1 MKDEDILKS
10 PETEINKKISLKQRI
25 RNLKTEVHAL
35 YLASK
40 DPRVPWYAKV
50 IMALTIGY
58 AISPIDLIPDF
69 IPVLGQLDD
78 LIIVPAGIALVVKM
92 IPKNVMEEYR
102 QKARNEAIN
111 TRPKWVVALIIITI
125 WVLALYLVIRLILP
139 LLF

>member
-1 MKDEDILKS
+1 MSKLS
-10 PETEINKKISLKQRI
+10 WKQRI
-25 RNLKTEVHAL
+25 QNLKTEVHAL
-35 YLASK
+35 YLASQ

-78 LIIVPAGIALVVKM
+78 LIIVPAGIALAIKM

-102 QKARNEAIN
+102 QKARNEPIN
-111 TRPKWVVALIIITI
+111 TRTKWVVALIIITI

>member
-1 MKDEDILKS
+1 MMSK
-10 PETEINKKISLKQRI
+10 TTWKQKVQ
-25 RNLKTEVHAL
+25 NAKAEVYTL

-69 IPVLGQLDD
+69 IPVLGQIDD
-78 LIIVPAGIALVVKM
+78 LVIVPAGIALVMKM
-92 IPKNVMEEYR
+92 IPRNVIEEYR
-102 QKARNEAIN
+102 QKARDEPIN
-111 TRPKWVVALIIITI
+111 TRTKWIVALIIISI
-125 WVLALYLVIRLILP
+125 WMFAIYLVIRFILP